1 MEINS
6 TSNARVKQWLKYHEK
21 KHREKDRRFLIEGEH
36 LIQEAIYSGL
46 LDTLILSKDCPYSFD
61 FAGERIIVSDEIL
74 HKCKFGV
81 SLPSCMGV
89 CHYKTDELS
98 LGKKVILLDD
108 IQDPGNGGTIIR
120 TAHSFGFDAV
130 IFSKKSVDLYNDKMI
145 RSSQGAFF
153 HQRVFQMD
161 LVEIIEMCRQQGF
174 EVYATALKDSE
185 GLSKVEPSEKVAL
198 IFGNEGAGVS
208 EQILNMSD
216 RRLFIEMS
224 CFESLNVAIAAGI
237 CCYYFRKR

>member
-1 MEINS
+1 MGGRLSERLIPLGLMLLS
-6 TSNARVKQWLKYHEK
+6 
-21 KHREKDRRFLIEGEH
+21 FL
-36 LIQEAIYSGL
+36 
-46 LDTLILSKDCPYSFD
+46 
-61 FAGERIIVSDEIL
+61 
-74 HKCKFGV
+74 
-81 SLPSCMGV
+81 
-89 CHYKTDELS
+89 
-98 LGKKVILLDD
+98 
-108 IQDPGNGGTIIR
+108 
-120 TAHSFGFDAV
+120 
-130 IFSKKSVDLYNDKMI
+130 KKSVDLYNDKYDC
-145 RSSQGAFF
+145 SSQGAFF

-161 LVEIIEMCRQQGF
+161 LVEIIEMCKQQGF